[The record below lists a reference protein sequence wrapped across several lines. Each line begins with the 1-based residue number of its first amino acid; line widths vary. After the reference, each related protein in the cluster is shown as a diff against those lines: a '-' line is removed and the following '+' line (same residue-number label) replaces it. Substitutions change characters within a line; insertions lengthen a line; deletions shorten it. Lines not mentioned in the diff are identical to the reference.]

1 MKPWNLSASRCPD
14 RECLKPWNQE
24 TWRHLA
30 VQRWKD
36 KPWNQETKKPV
47 DILLSRGERKDKLW
61 NHEASGFVF
70 LGTLTEKCINR
81 NTDFAK
87 NSVNWIIYCRKQ
99 RYSSMWS
106 GVLELPKVDFSSTC
120 NLGNYAQRFR
130 ELYEKYVKN
139 INLGFFWHQ
148 AANFDIARYNWMFS
162 SRSTLKKRRGRA
174 MWYQGEAWANK
185 LHKLEDEVA
194 KKGYLCC
201 AAHERLSRCGLLSN

>member
-14 RECLKPWNQE
+14 RECLKPWHQG

-30 VQRWKD
+30 VQRWSAWKD
-36 KPWNQETKKPV
+36 KPWNQETCWHLAVQGWMERAMKPW
-47 DILLSRGERKDKLW
+47 SRRFRFPRDTYWKMHISQYWFCK
-61 NHEASGFVF
+61 
-70 LGTLTEKCINR
+70 R
-81 NTDFAK
+81 
-87 NSVNWIIYCRKQ
+87 IIYCRKQ

-148 AANFDIARYNWMFS
+148 AANFDIVRYNWMFS
-162 SRSTLKKRRGRA
+162 SRCTSK
-174 MWYQGEAWANK
+174 
-185 LHKLEDEVA
+185 
-194 KKGYLCC
+194 
-201 AAHERLSRCGLLSN
+201 